1 MCVRSNQLFFY
12 FSNRGVANGG
22 GGGGGWGDHAPPPL
36 YPFTPS
42 PHFNFRTEQGSKI
55 SLSDIRD
62 IVFNGC
68 SEIIRTKNFTIFTVY
83 ATIFG

>member
-22 GGGGGWGDHAPPPL
+22 GGGGLGGPCAP
-36 YPFTPS
+36 TPS
-42 PHFNFRTEQGSKI
+42 PHFNFQTEQGSK
-55 SLSDIRD
+55 LSHSNIWD
-62 IVFNGC
+62 IVFYGC